1 MESFYI
7 VTSFADLGLAESLL
21 RALRAQNYTTP
32 TPIQEQ
38 SIPILM
44 QGSDLLGIAQ
54 TGTGK
59 TAAFALPLLHRMQE
73 NRVFAAPR
81 CAQILVLA
89 PTRELAVQIAES
101 FKTYGKYIDAS
112 VACIVGG
119 MSFGPQ
125 IKAMSRG
132 VDVLV
137 ATPGRLLDHMQSGY
151 VKLDQT
157 HCVVLDEADHMLDLG
172 FVLPVRKI
180 MSKMP
185 RTRQT
190 LLFSATMPKE
200 IAALADEFLH
210 KPQKVSVAPVAAT
223 ADRVAQQVIMVDAGA
238 KATLLA
244 QMLANPEFSR
254 TIVFTRT
261 KRGADRVSKSLDQA
275 GISSAA
281 IHGNKSQGQ
290 RQAALDG
297 FKTGRARVLVATDI
311 AARGI
316 DVSGVSHVINFELP
330 DVPES
335 YVHRIGRTARAG
347 KEGQAISLVENAER
361 HLLKAIERLTRQ
373 EIPMDDKRSEA
384 ERHKVGPAPGARQQR
399 GGRPQQGKPAGQR
412 PQGQRPQ
419 GQRPGGEGRRPEG
432 SGPARH
438 AQGARP
444 AADGRPPQKRPFR
457 GSRPQH
463 AGAGA

>member
-1 MESFYI
+1 M
-7 VTSFADLGLAESLL
+7 TSFSDLGLAESLL
-21 RALRAQNYTTP
+21 RALRTQNYTIP
-32 TPIQEQ
+32 TPIQAQ
-38 SIPILM
+38 AIPILM
-44 QGSDLLGIAQ
+44 QGADLLGIAQ

-59 TAAFALPLLHRMQE
+59 TAAFALPLLHRLQE

-81 CAQILVLA
+81 CAQVLVLA

-101 FKTYGKYIDAS
+101 FRNYGKYIGAS

-119 MSFGPQ
+119 VSFGPQ

-137 ATPGRLLDHMQSGY
+137 ATPGRLLDHMQSGH

-157 HCVVLDEADHMLDLG
+157 HYVVLDEADHMLDLG

-180 MSKMP
+180 MSKLP

-210 KPQKVSVAPVAAT
+210 KPQRVSVTPVATT
-223 ADRVAQQVIMVDAGA
+223 AERVGQQVIMVDAGA
-238 KATLLA
+238 KGSILA
-244 QMLANPEFSR
+244 DMLKDPEFAR

-275 GISSAA
+275 GIPSAA
-281 IHGNKSQGQ
+281 IHGNKSQNQ
-290 RQAALDG
+290 RQAALDS
-297 FKTGRARVLVATDI
+297 FKSGRTRVLVATDI

-316 DVSGVSHVINFELP
+316 DVSGVSHVVNFELP

-361 HLLKAIERLTRQ
+361 HLLRQIERLTRQ
-373 EIPMDDKRSEA
+373 EIPTEDKRSDA
-384 ERHKVGPAPGARQQR
+384 ERDKVGPPPGAKRQQR
-399 GGRPQQGKPAGQR
+399 GGRPHAGKPGGHGHKNGHGAR
-412 PQGQRPQ
+412 PQGEP
-419 GQRPGGEGRRPEG
+419 RRHEG
-432 SGPARH
+432 SGASRSVH
-438 AQGARP
+438 AARP
-444 AADGRPPQKRPFR
+444 ADAQAQKRRRFR
-457 GSRPQH
+457 GPRPQH

>member
-1 MESFYI
+1 
-7 VTSFADLGLAESLL
+7 
-21 RALRAQNYTTP
+21 
-32 TPIQEQ
+32 
-38 SIPILM
+38 
-44 QGSDLLGIAQ
+44 
-54 TGTGK
+54 
-59 TAAFALPLLHRMQE
+59 
-73 NRVFAAPR
+73 
-81 CAQILVLA
+81 
-89 PTRELAVQIAES
+89 
-101 FKTYGKYIDAS
+101 
-112 VACIVGG
+112 
-119 MSFGPQ
+119 
-125 IKAMSRG
+125 
-132 VDVLV
+132 
-137 ATPGRLLDHMQSGY
+137 
-151 VKLDQT
+151 
-157 HCVVLDEADHMLDLG
+157 
-172 FVLPVRKI
+172 
-180 MSKMP
+180 
-185 RTRQT
+185 
-190 LLFSATMPKE
+190 
-200 IAALADEFLH
+200 
-210 KPQKVSVAPVAAT
+210 
-223 ADRVAQQVIMVDAGA
+223 
-238 KATLLA
+238 
-244 QMLANPEFSR
+244 
-254 TIVFTRT
+254 
-261 KRGADRVSKSLDQA
+261 VSKSLDQA

-412 PQGQRPQ
+412 PQGQRP
-419 GQRPGGEGRRPEG
+419 GGEGRRPEG

-444 AADGRPPQKRPFR
+444 AADGRPPQKRSFR

>member
-1 MESFYI
+1 MTTFS
-7 VTSFADLGLAESLL
+7 DLGLAESLL
-21 RALRAQNYTTP
+21 RALRTQNYTTP

-44 QGSDLLGIAQ
+44 QGADLLGIAQ

-59 TAAFALPLLHRMQE
+59 TAAFALPLLHRLQD

-101 FKTYGKYIDAS
+101 FKTYGKYMGAS

-119 MSFGPQ
+119 VSFGPQ

-137 ATPGRLLDHMQSGY
+137 ATPGRLLDHMQSGN

-157 HCVVLDEADHMLDLG
+157 HYVVLDEADHMLDLG
-172 FVLPVRKI
+172 FVVPVRKI
-180 MSKMP
+180 MAKVP

-200 IAALADEFLH
+200 IAALANEFLH
-210 KPQKVSVAPVAAT
+210 VPQRVSVAPVATT
-223 ADRVAQQVIMVDAGA
+223 AERVSQQVIMVDAGA
-238 KATLLA
+238 KGALLA
-244 QMLANPEFSR
+244 QLLGDPDFTR

-261 KRGADRVSKSLDQA
+261 KRGADKVSKALDQA
-275 GISSAA
+275 GVSSAA
-281 IHGNKSQGQ
+281 IHGNKSQNQ
-290 RQAALDG
+290 RQAALDS
-297 FKTGRARVLVATDI
+297 FKTGRTRVLVATDI

-316 DVSGVSHVINFELP
+316 DVTGVSHVINFELP

-361 HLLKAIERLTRQ
+361 HLLRQIERLTRQ
-373 EIPMDDKRSEA
+373 EIPMQDKRSDA
-384 ERHKVGPAPGARQQR
+384 ERDKVGPPPGARQQR
-399 GGRPQQGKPAGQR
+399 GGGRPHSGKPAGKPSGKPAHGFGGR
-412 PQGQRPQ
+412 PQ
-419 GQRPGGEGRRPEG
+419 GEGRRHEG
-432 SGPARH
+432 ARHEGGPAR
-438 AQGARP
+438 QGQAPRP
-444 AADGRPPQKRPFR
+444 AGEGQPQKRRFR
-457 GSRPQH
+457 GPRPQH

>member
-1 MESFYI
+1 M
-7 VTSFADLGLAESLL
+7 TTFADLGLAETLL
-21 RALRAQNYTTP
+21 RALRTQNYTIP
-32 TPIQEQ
+32 TPIQAQ
-38 SIPILM
+38 AIPILL
-44 QGSDLLGIAQ
+44 QGGDLLGIAQ

-59 TAAFALPLLHRMQE
+59 TAAFALPILQQLQA
-73 NRVFAAPR
+73 NRVFCAPR
-81 CAQILVLA
+81 CARVLVLA

-101 FKTYGKYIDAS
+101 FTNYGKYMGAS

-119 MSFGPQ
+119 VSFGPQ

-137 ATPGRLLDHMQSGY
+137 ATPGRLLDHMQNGY
-151 VKLDQT
+151 VRLEQT
-157 HCVVLDEADHMLDLG
+157 SFVVLDEADHMLDLG

-180 MSKMP
+180 MSKVP
-185 RTRQT
+185 EARQT

-200 IAALADEFLH
+200 IASLADEFLN
-210 KPQKVSVAPVAAT
+210 KPQRVSVAPVATT
-223 ADRVAQQVIMVDAGA
+223 AERVSQQVVMVDAGA

-244 QMLANPEFSR
+244 QMLASPDFSR

-261 KRGADRVSKSLDQA
+261 KRGADRVSKTLDQA
-275 GISSAA
+275 GVSSVA

-290 RQAALDG
+290 RQAALDA
-297 FKTGRARVLVATDI
+297 FKTGRARVMVATDI

-361 HLLKAIERLTRQ
+361 PLLRQIERLTRQ
-373 EIPMDDKRSEA
+373 EIPMEDKRSDA
-384 ERHKVGPAPGARQQR
+384 ERDKVGPPPGAKRQQR
-399 GGRPQQGKPAGQR
+399 GGGGGRPHQGKPGGQR
-412 PQGQRPQ
+412 PQGQRPH
-419 GQRPGGEGRRPEG
+419 GEGRRADGAGRP
-432 SGPARH
+432 
-438 AQGARP
+438 QNARP
-444 AADGRPPQKRPFR
+444 ADGQQKRRFR
-457 GSRPQH
+457 GARPQH